1 MLTACWQQV
10 GAISGQHFSSR
21 GFVHDDSLRL
31 RHPRKFRAS
40 LACSDLGIS
49 DLALQRLISFNCAGG
64 DVRWAIIALAL
75 RSFAVLWVFGQR
87 QFVLLVRNVAG
98 RVWAGACFAADITD
112 ADSMVAAGS

>member
-1 MLTACWQQV
+1 MTILYDFGT
-10 GAISGQHFSSR
+10 R
-21 GFVHDDSLRL
+21 GNFEPLW
-31 RHPRKFRAS
+31 RAQTWVF
-40 LACSDLGIS
+40 
-49 DLALQRLISFNCAGG
+49 QRLISFNCAGG

-112 ADSMVAAGS
+112 ADSMVAAGSS

>member
-1 MLTACWQQV
+1 L
-10 GAISGQHFSSR
+10 GI
-21 GFVHDDSLRL
+21 
-31 RHPRKFRAS
+31 
-40 LACSDLGIS
+40 SDLGISDSSIS

-112 ADSMVAAGS
+112 ADSMVAAGSS